1 MYTCLGA
8 AERLHEVQEQ
18 LKIAQAKMT
27 ENMSSAL
34 KKKEEVTI
42 SNLLHDVYMSC
53 NVVMEWSVISL
64 LWIPRCSRNIVT
76 KCPAVKSK

>member
-1 MYTCLGA
+1 MYVCLGA

-34 KKKEEVTI
+34 KKKEEVMI
-42 SNLLHDVYMSC
+42 SNLLCDV
-53 NVVMEWSVISL
+53 NVSF
-64 LWIPRCSRNIVT
+64 
-76 KCPAVKSK
+76 AVS